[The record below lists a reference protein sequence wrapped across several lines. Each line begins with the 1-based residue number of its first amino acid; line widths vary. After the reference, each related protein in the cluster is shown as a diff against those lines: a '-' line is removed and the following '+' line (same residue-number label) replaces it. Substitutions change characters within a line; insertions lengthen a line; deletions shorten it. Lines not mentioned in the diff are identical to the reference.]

1 MNKKKAAILFLSGF
15 LSAASLASPGFLHG
29 QAPEGPL
36 PPAAPQPPE
45 QAPAQRKG
53 QEAQQPRDK
62 LNLSGAWNLNR
73 DESDDPR
80 KKMQEGRGSSRSGTG
95 GGPYGGGR
103 RRGGGFPF
111 PGGMGGGGPYG
122 GRRGGSG
129 SEGEQ
134 GGEDRGKMQG
144 LLNPANSLTI
154 TQKDAQIDLTD
165 DQSRQ
170 RVLYTD
176 GRKLQKSK
184 DDKYQEMA
192 AHWEGSRLISEEKGP
207 RGGKL
212 IRSFELASDGK
223 QLYETLHLESSR
235 SGSTVVIRYVY
246 DTTKQTKE

>member
-1 MNKKKAAILFLSGF
+1 
-15 LSAASLASPGFLHG
+15 
-29 QAPEGPL
+29 
-36 PPAAPQPPE
+36 
-45 QAPAQRKG
+45 
-53 QEAQQPRDK
+53 
-62 LNLSGAWNLNR
+62 
-73 DESDDPR
+73 
-80 KKMQEGRGSSRSGTG
+80 
-95 GGPYGGGR
+95 
-103 RRGGGFPF
+103 
-111 PGGMGGGGPYG
+111 MGGGGPYG

-134 GGEDRGKMQG
+134 GGEDRGKMRG

-154 TQKDAQIDLTD
+154 TQKDAEIALTD

-170 RVLYTD
+170 RVFYTD

-184 DDKYQEMA
+184 NDKYQEMA
-192 AHWEGSRLISEEKGP
+192 AHWEGSRLLSEEKGP

-212 IRSFELASDGK
+212 IRPFELASDGK